1 MICKTKL
8 NKVEKINQTKS
19 ESYKKF
25 NKVNKSQDRLSKKQV
40 RQNKLYQK
48 GKGISLQMPKT
59 LKDIVRL
66 YYKQLYKS
74 DNLDKMDQFFKNH
87 KLCQVK
93 QVRQKITNK

>member
-48 GKGISLQMPKT
+48 GKGISL
-59 LKDIVRL
+59 
-66 YYKQLYKS
+66 
-74 DNLDKMDQFFKNH
+74 
-87 KLCQVK
+87 
-93 QVRQKITNK
+93 